1 MDKKTHNLLKSQI
14 FSFVIWLHID
24 KASEK
29 KKNIYIYI
37 YMYIYW
43 YIYCHSLHA
52 SRPFL
57 SPT

>member
-37 YMYIYW
+37 CIYIGI
-43 YIYCHSLHA
+43 YIVTLFMLLA
-52 SRPFL
+52 L
-57 SPT
+57 S